1 LLAGRREFPA
11 VHISHPAAS
20 EDSSVYYLLLW
31 SENLQRRYFFMQKS
45 SNDLFSRIFESSR
58 EFKKV
63 TTITTCAMF
72 GALSVVLGYYSFKI
86 TPNLKIGFGSIP
98 NMLVDYLFG
107 PVVGMM
113 AGVCTDVLGYF
124 AGNLS
129 MGAYFP
135 GYTLTAV
142 VGGLIWGLWLYPRK
156 ITVWRA
162 IGAKTCINLFCN
174 ICLNTLWLTVTG
186 GKAMSVLLVTRVPKN
201 LILLPIEIVLVYF
214 GMKLVNRI
222 YGALPNGKT
231 AAENS

>member
-1 LLAGRREFPA
+1 
-11 VHISHPAAS
+11 
-20 EDSSVYYLLLW
+20 
-31 SENLQRRYFFMQKS
+31 MKKS
-45 SNDLFSRIFESSR
+45 SSDLFSRIFESSR

-162 IGAKTCINLFCN
+162 IGAKACINVFCN
-174 ICLNTLWLTVTG
+174 ICLNTLWLTITG
-186 GKAMSVLLVTRVPKN
+186 GKAMSLLLVTRVPKN
-201 LILLPIEIVLVYF
+201 LILLPLEIVLVYVV
-214 GMKLVNRI
+214 MRLVCRI
-222 YGALPNGKT
+222 YSALPGTVAETT
-231 AAENS
+231 ASDSAQ

>member
-1 LLAGRREFPA
+1 
-11 VHISHPAAS
+11 
-20 EDSSVYYLLLW
+20 
-31 SENLQRRYFFMQKS
+31 
-45 SNDLFSRIFESSR
+45 
-58 EFKKV
+58 
-63 TTITTCAMF
+63 
-72 GALSVVLGYYSFKI
+72 
-86 TPNLKIGFGSIP
+86 
-98 NMLVDYLFG
+98 
-107 PVVGMM
+107 MM

-162 IGAKTCINLFCN
+162 IGAKICINLFCN

>member
-1 LLAGRREFPA
+1 MKKLLAL
-11 VHISHPAAS
+11 IS
-20 EDSSVYYLLLW
+20 DSYH
-31 SENLQRRYFFMQKS
+31 
-45 SNDLFSRIFESSR
+45 
-58 EFKKV
+58 EFKHV
-63 TTITTCAMF
+63 STITTCAML
-72 GALSVVLGYYSFKI
+72 GAMSIVLNQFASI
-86 TPNLKIGFGSIP
+86 RVTPNLKIGFGALP
-98 NMLVDYLFG
+98 NELVDYLFG

-222 YGALPNGKT
+222 YGELPNGKT

>member
-1 LLAGRREFPA
+1 
-11 VHISHPAAS
+11 
-20 EDSSVYYLLLW
+20 
-31 SENLQRRYFFMQKS
+31 MQKS

-63 TTITTCAMF
+63 TAITTCAMF

>member
-1 LLAGRREFPA
+1 
-11 VHISHPAAS
+11 
-20 EDSSVYYLLLW
+20 
-31 SENLQRRYFFMQKS
+31 
-45 SNDLFSRIFESSR
+45 
-58 EFKKV
+58 
-63 TTITTCAMF
+63 
-72 GALSVVLGYYSFKI
+72 
-86 TPNLKIGFGSIP
+86 
-98 NMLVDYLFG
+98 
-107 PVVGMM
+107 
-113 AGVCTDVLGYF
+113 
-124 AGNLS
+124 

-186 GKAMSVLLVTRVPKN
+186 GKAMSVLLVTRVPKT

-222 YGALPNGKT
+222 YGALPNGK
-231 AAENS
+231 AATEIEN

>member
-1 LLAGRREFPA
+1 
-11 VHISHPAAS
+11 
-20 EDSSVYYLLLW
+20 
-31 SENLQRRYFFMQKS
+31 MQKS

-162 IGAKTCINLFCN
+162 IGAKACINVFCN
-174 ICLNTLWLTVTG
+174 ICLNTLWLTITG
-186 GKAMSVLLVTRVPKN
+186 GKAMSLLLVTRVPKN
-201 LILLPIEIVLVYF
+201 LILLPLEIVLVYVV
-214 GMKLVNRI
+214 MRLVCRI
-222 YGALPNGKT
+222 YSALPGTVAET
-231 AAENS
+231 AASDSAQ